1 VHSKSSQNF
10 VLFLASIVFL
20 APATPARTQFSDP
33 AVTPLSATT
42 IPQSDQIQPAELART
57 LKAGG
62 AEQPVIFQV
71 GSFVMFQQAHIP
83 NARFAGPASQATGL
97 TLLKK
102 LSAPLSRKQL
112 IVIYCGCCPWSR
124 CPNMGTAY
132 KALRDLGFKNVKALY
147 LASNFGDDWV
157 AKGFPAEKGE

>member
-1 VHSKSSQNF
+1 MHSKSSQNF

-102 LSAPLSRKQL
+102 LSAPLSRNQL
-112 IVIYCGCCPWSR
+112 IVIYCGCCPVESLPQHGDGIQSVAR
-124 CPNMGTAY
+124 S
-132 KALRDLGFKNVKALY
+132 GF
-147 LASNFGDDWV
+147 
-157 AKGFPAEKGE
+157 